1 MGINMGVEQPLGR
14 GLFGRRI
21 RWFTPVERV
30 VATGLLSSAKVTAI
44 SAASIVA
51 LATALVGAFVM
62 RPGLSYALF
71 LPLVVAAGLLLRG
84 RLMIA
89 VVAYVCLAFLLVAVV
104 LGWSSLSDRLVSS
117 VLAVAA
123 TVAIV
128 LLINHARTRAGGL
141 SQQVAATMLTDLR
154 RRHAVQTHMPSLPS
168 GWALDTAV
176 LPAHGEAFCG
186 DVVVGC
192 EVKGKFNAAVL
203 DVSGKGST
211 AASRAVLL
219 GGAVSGLIGALEPG
233 RVLPATNDY
242 LVRQGW
248 TDGFAT
254 ATHVAVDLDTGD
266 FCLGSAGHPAAVQ
279 FHAGTGRW
287 EPLRTGAGVVLGI
300 LEDLDE
306 TDYPR
311 LVGRLGHG
319 DVLVL
324 YSDGVVEHKDVDIA
338 QGIDRMLGVADRE
351 ITASLEGS
359 ARRIC
364 EMARAGE
371 SDDRTVVVLKRN

>member
-1 MGINMGVEQPLGR
+1 MGIEQPLPQGVFAR
-14 GLFGRRI
+14 PVRRFRAAGETRHFTGDVPGLSRLAAGG
-21 RWFTPVERV
+21 V
-30 VATGLLSSAKVTAI
+30 VLLTL
-44 SAASIVA
+44 A
-51 LATALVGAFVM
+51 LAAVFVA
-62 RPGLSYALF
+62 RPNLSYALF
-71 LPLVVAAGLLLRG
+71 LPLVVVAGAILRG
-84 RLMIA
+84 RLLGA
-89 VVAYVCLAFLLVAVV
+89 V
-104 LGWSSLSDRLVSS
+104 LGFICLTFVIVALVLEGPRVTDRVVSS
-117 VLAVAA
+117 ALALGA
-123 TVAIV
+123 TVAIAALV
-128 LLINHARTRAGGL
+128 NRVWTRTGGL
-141 SQQVAATMLTDLR
+141 TQEVAATMLTDLR
-154 RRHAVQTHMPSLPS
+154 RRHAVQTHMPTLPAT
-168 GWALDTAV
+168 WTLDTAV
-176 LPAHGEAFCG
+176 MPAHGEAFCG

-192 EVKGKFNAAVL
+192 EVDGVFNAAVL

-219 GGAVSGLIGALEPG
+219 GGAVSGLLGALEPG

-254 ATHVAVDLDTGD
+254 ATHVAVDLTSGE

-287 EPLRTGAGVVLGI
+287 EPLLTGAGVVLGI
-300 LEDLDE
+300 LEKLDE
-306 TDYPR
+306 SDYPR
-311 LVGRLGHG
+311 LAGRLDRG

-324 YSDGVVEHKDVDIA
+324 YSDGVVEHKDVDIS

-351 ITASLEGS
+351 ITASLDGS

-371 SDDRTVVVLKRN
+371 TDDRTVVVLKRN

>member
-1 MGINMGVEQPLGR
+1 
-14 GLFGRRI
+14 
-21 RWFTPVERV
+21 
-30 VATGLLSSAKVTAI
+30 
-44 SAASIVA
+44 
-51 LATALVGAFVM
+51 M

-71 LPLVVAAGLLLRG
+71 VPLIVAAGLLLRG
-84 RLMIA
+84 WWMVA
-89 VVAYVCLAFLLVAVV
+89 VLSYVCLAFLVVAIV
-104 LGWSSLSDRLVSS
+104 LGWSRLSDRFVSS
-117 VLAVAA
+117 ALAIGA

-128 LLINHARTRAGGL
+128 VLINRAWGRAGGL
-141 SQQVAATMLTDLR
+141 SQEVAATMLTDLR
-154 RRHAVQTHMPSLPS
+154 RRHAVQTHMPTLPAN
-168 GWALDTAV
+168 WTLDTAV

-192 EVKGKFNAAVL
+192 EVKGIFNAAVL

-254 ATHVAVDLDTGD
+254 ATHVAVDLNSGD

-311 LVGRLGHG
+311 LVGRLDHG

-351 ITASLEGS
+351 ITASLDGS

-371 SDDRTVVVLKRN
+371 TDDRTVVVLKRN